1 MSEIPVTSS
10 KSLPLLIALSIKLS
24 SRRLKCSLQHYK
36 LTSDALEISSRRK
49 ISLLLYREW
58 IIISIN
64 LDTSAWNSNFSAFVL
79 RVLGFIDSL
88 SLHATITHM
97 RSGKDAEAL

>member
-1 MSEIPVTSS
+1 MDDTY
-10 KSLPLLIALSIKLS
+10 LPLLIALKIKLS
-24 SRRLKCSLQHYK
+24 TSTEVFSLNYK
-36 LTSDALEISSRRK
+36 LTSDALEISSRRN

-88 SLHATITHM
+88 SLHATIMHI
-97 RSGKDAEAL
+97 RSGKNAEAL